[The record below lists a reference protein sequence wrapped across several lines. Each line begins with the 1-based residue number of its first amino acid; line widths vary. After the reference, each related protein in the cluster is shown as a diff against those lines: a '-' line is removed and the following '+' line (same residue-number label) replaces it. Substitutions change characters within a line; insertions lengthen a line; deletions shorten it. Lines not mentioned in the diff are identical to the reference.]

1 MAEQAIAE
9 VLRHYGAEYVP
20 EGYKWAPMKCPFH
33 DDRSASASVSTER
46 GAFKCHACEAHGDTF
61 SLIEWKE
68 GTNFSG
74 AVEILTDILGAEHP
88 AISSR
93 NARKPRRR
101 VFDEEAGPIA
111 GQHTIFSARLRRGFD
126 AGT

>member
-1 MAEQAIAE
+1 VAEQAIAE
-9 VLRHYGAEYVP
+9 VLMHYGAEYVP

-61 SLIEWKE
+61 SIVQWKE
-68 GTNFSG
+68 GCDFVG
-74 AVEILTDILGAEHP
+74 AVEILTGILGAEHK
-88 AISSR
+88 ALSKG

-101 VFDEEAGPIA
+101 VFDAEGANA
-111 GQHTIFSARLRRGFD
+111 GQHSILSIGLRRKFN
-126 AGT
+126 AGS